1 MTRHESENHRE
12 EDMRAYLSC
21 GLARGAILA
30 FMLHGMI
37 WGQTITTIAGTG
49 VCGFNASSGSDAT
62 QVQLDTPV
70 GVAVDAAGNV
80 YISQK
85 PCCPP
90 SSAVVW
96 KVAPDG
102 SISVFAGGA
111 PLGAGSI
118 LADGK
123 PATQAALID
132 PSGLTVD
139 AAGDVYIAAGT
150 LWKVTPDGIIHQV
163 VGNSLILGA
172 TQALTLIATWVTLD
186 AAGNLLITDAG
197 DSVILKSDPTG
208 ALLSIYA
215 GIPAQPGY
223 SGDNGPAN
231 QAQLLP
237 QGVALDPAGNLYIA
251 DRGNHRVRVV
261 GTDQTINT
269 IAGTGTPGQSGD
281 GGPALNATLLDPTG
295 VLVDPN
301 GNLYISESKYVHKV
315 TPDGTMT
322 RVAGALGVAY
332 PGDGGPAT
340 NAPLADPQGLAM
352 DTAGNLYIVDN
363 SDCRVRKVAAS
374 DTPSAPAQVQ

>member
-1 MTRHESENHRE
+1 MKTNLNR
-12 EDMRAYLSC
+12 
-21 GLARGAILA
+21 GLAYGAVFA
-30 FMLHGMI
+30 VMLQGI
-37 WGQTITTIAGTG
+37 VSGQIITTIAGTG
-49 VCGFNASSGSDAT
+49 QCGFNASNGPDAT

-111 PLGAGSI
+111 PLGLGSI

-123 PATQAALID
+123 PATQAALIA
-132 PSGLTVD
+132 PSGLAVD

-150 LWKVTPDGIIHQV
+150 LWKVTPDGIIHKV
-163 VGNSLILGA
+163 VGNPLMLGP
-172 TQALTLIATWVTLD
+172 TQGLSVIATWVTLD

-208 ALLSIYA
+208 TFVSVYA
-215 GIPAQPGY
+215 GLPDQPGY

-231 QAQLLP
+231 QAQMFP
-237 QGVALDPAGNLYIA
+237 TGVALDAAGNLYIA
-251 DRGNHRVRVV
+251 DRDNHRVRMV
-261 GTDQTINT
+261 GADQTIT
-269 IAGTGTPGQSGD
+269 TVAGSGTPGQSGD
-281 GGPALNATLLDPTG
+281 GGPALNAKLLDPTG
-295 VLVDPN
+295 VLVDPA
-301 GNLYISESKYVHKV
+301 GNLYISESKYVHQV

-322 RVAGALGVAY
+322 RVAGALGVPY
-332 PGDGGPAT
+332 PGDGGPAA

-352 DTAGNLYIVDN
+352 DAAGNLYIVDN
-363 SDCRVRKVAAS
+363 SDCRVRKVTAGGGSGTAG
-374 DTPSAPAQVQ
+374 Q